1 MVVMSSAATM
11 TALSPIGMRAVTASP
26 CYHGCIVS
34 VRRTDQRQ
42 PGEQPPR
49 RFVPRDVLMQ
59 AARTAPRIDA
69 ERFRADIDALID
81 PYCLSGEGTEPR
93 NEERGR

>member
-1 MVVMSSAATM
+1 MVSGECVMGPGPTSAGRHDPVRATIV
-11 TALSPIGMRAVTASP
+11 A
-26 CYHGCIVS
+26 IVS

-42 PGEQPPR
+42 PGEEPPR
-49 RFVPRDVLMQ
+49 RFVPRDVLIQ

-81 PYCLSGEGTEPR
+81 PYCLSREWPEPR

>member
-1 MVVMSSAATM
+1 MVSGECVMGPGPTSAGRHDPVRATIV
-11 TALSPIGMRAVTASP
+11 A
-26 CYHGCIVS
+26 IVS

-42 PGEQPPR
+42 PGEEPPR
-49 RFVPRDVLMQ
+49 RFVPRDVLIQ

>member
-1 MVVMSSAATM
+1 
-11 TALSPIGMRAVTASP
+11 
-26 CYHGCIVS
+26 VS
-34 VRRTDQRQ
+34 VRRIDQPR
-42 PGEQPPR
+42 PGEEPPR
-49 RFVPRDVLMQ
+49 RFVPRDAVIQ
-59 AARTAPRIDA
+59 AARSAPRIDA

>member
-1 MVVMSSAATM
+1 
-11 TALSPIGMRAVTASP
+11 
-26 CYHGCIVS
+26 
-34 VRRTDQRQ
+34 
-42 PGEQPPR
+42 
-49 RFVPRDVLMQ
+49 VPRDAVIQ
-59 AARTAPRIDA
+59 AARSAPRIDA

>member
-1 MVVMSSAATM
+1 MGPGPTSAGRHDPVRATIV
-11 TALSPIGMRAVTASP
+11 A
-26 CYHGCIVS
+26 IVS

-42 PGEQPPR
+42 PGEEPPR
-49 RFVPRDVLMQ
+49 RFVPRDVLIQ

-81 PYCLSGEGTEPR
+81 PYCLSREWPEPR
-93 NEERGR
+93 KE

>member
-1 MVVMSSAATM
+1 MVSGKWLPAGEGTVDGPSRPLRATIV
-11 TALSPIGMRAVTASP
+11 A
-26 CYHGCIVS
+26 IVS

-42 PGEQPPR
+42 PGEEPPR
-49 RFVPRDVLMQ
+49 RFVPRDVLIQ